1 MKLTMVI
8 ADDEPLSLKSEELLV
23 QREFPEIEICG
34 LAENGIELKEMLE
47 RQQPDI
53 AIVDVRMPGLTGLEV
68 IALLRQKGNLTTHF
82 IVNTAYSDFEYVKSA
97 LNLKTDSYILKPG
110 KRGEMVN
117 AIAEA
122 AERARED
129 RARLK
134 RDTEMQSALKLINPM
149 LGSEIL
155 MSIFSARCDEEN
167 FQTYLTLNDV
177 LFHQGCILSY
187 FPGGNDG
194 IFTLQQPE
202 AVLNRTLSTICPY
215 IYTATKSS
223 IVVML
228 FLPEGEDVAALSE
241 WCRSVETLLLSKL
254 EEAEGNSI
262 LHGAGGI
269 YSSFSDMKKSYEES
283 IAKIEKE
290 KMDGAASEEMDYV
303 ACAQNY
309 ICAHFSEDISL
320 EDCAATAGVNAFYL
334 SHIFREQT
342 GQTFV
347 EYLTQVRMRKILEL
361 CRDPKQSIKSIAEQ
375 SGYSNISYF
384 YKVFKKATGK
394 TIGEYR
400 KEVCHV
406 EDQ

>member
-1 MKLTMVI
+1 MKLTIVI

-23 QREFPEIEICG
+23 RREFPEIEICG

-47 RQQPDI
+47 RLQPDI

-68 IALLRQKGNLTTHF
+68 IALLRQKKDLSTHF

-117 AIAEA
+117 AISEA
-122 AERARED
+122 AERVREE

-134 RDTEMQSALKLINPM
+134 KDMEMQSALKLINPM

-167 FQTYLTLNDV
+167 FQTYLTLNDIR
-177 LFHQGCILSY
+177 FYRGCILTYLPNGSNGV
-187 FPGGNDG
+187 FSLEKPGDVIG
-194 IFTLQQPE
+194 
-202 AVLNRTLSTICPY
+202 RTLSAICPY
-215 IYTATKSS
+215 IYAVTKSS

-228 FLPEGEDVAALSE
+228 FLPEGKASEADSE
-241 WCRSVETLLLSKL
+241 WCWGVEDLLLSKL
-254 EEAEGNSI
+254 EEAEDGCI

-283 IAKIEKE
+283 IARIEKE
-290 KMDGAASEEMDYV
+290 RTEGTASEEMDYV
-303 ACAQNY
+303 VSAQNY
-309 ICAHFSEDISL
+309 ICEHFSEDISL
-320 EDCAATAGVNAFYL
+320 EDCAQRAGVNACYL
-334 SHIFREQT
+334 SHIFRQQT

-347 EYLTQVRMRKILEL
+347 EYLTEVRMRKVFEL
-361 CRDPKQSIKSIAEQ
+361 CRDSKQSIKQIAEQ

-406 EDQ
+406 EDK

>member
-8 ADDEPLSLKSEELLV
+8 ADDEPISLKSEELLV
-23 QREFPEIEICG
+23 RREFPEIEICG

-47 RQQPDI
+47 SLQPDI

-68 IALLRQKGNLTTHF
+68 IELLRQKNLPTHF

-117 AIAEA
+117 AISEA
-122 AERARED
+122 AARVEED

-134 RDTEMQSALKLINPM
+134 KDTEMQSALKLINPM

-155 MSIFSARCDEEN
+155 MSIFAARCDEEN
-167 FQTYLTLNDV
+167 FQTYLTLNDIQ
-177 LFHQGCILSY
+177 FCQGCILTYLPSGSCGV
-187 FPGGNDG
+187 FAMQKPED
-194 IFTLQQPE
+194 ILQQ
-202 AVLNRTLSTICPY
+202 ALSTICPY
-215 IYTATKSS
+215 IYAATKSG

-228 FLPEGEDVAALSE
+228 FLPEGENKGALSE
-241 WCRSVETLLLSKL
+241 WCHGVDELLLSKL
-254 EEAEGNSI
+254 EEAEGHHI
-262 LHGAGGI
+262 LHGAGGV
-269 YSSFSDMKKSYEES
+269 YGSFPEMKKSYEES
-283 IAKIEKE
+283 VAEIEKD
-290 KMDGAASEEMDYV
+290 KMGEAASEDVNYV
-303 ACAQNY
+303 ACAQAY
-309 ICAHFSEDISL
+309 ICRHFSEDISL
-320 EDCAATAGVNAFYL
+320 EDCAAKAGVNAFYL

-347 EYLTQVRMRKILEL
+347 EYLTQVRMRRVLAL
-361 CRDPKQSIKSIAEQ
+361 CQDPTQSIKSIAEQ

-384 YKVFKKATGK
+384 YRVFKKATGK

>member
-8 ADDEPLSLKSEELLV
+8 ADDEPISLKSEELLV
-23 QREFPEIEICG
+23 RREFPEIEICG

-47 RQQPDI
+47 SLQPDI

-68 IALLRQKGNLTTHF
+68 IELLRQKNLPTHF

-117 AIAEA
+117 AISEA
-122 AERARED
+122 AVRVRED

-134 RDTEMQSALKLINPM
+134 KDTEMQSALKLINPM

-167 FQTYLTLNDV
+167 FRTYLTLNDIQ
-177 LFHQGCILSY
+177 FYQGCILTY
-187 FPGGNDG
+187 LPGGSCG
-194 IFTLQQPE
+194 IFAMQKPENILQK
-202 AVLNRTLSTICPY
+202 ALSTICPY
-215 IYTATKSS
+215 IYAATKSS
-223 IVVML
+223 IVIML
-228 FLPEGEDVAALSE
+228 FLPEGDNAGALSE
-241 WCRSVETLLLSKL
+241 WCHGVDALLLSKL
-254 EEAEGNSI
+254 EEAEGQHI
-262 LHGAGGI
+262 LHGIGDI
-269 YSSFSDMKKSYEES
+269 YSSFPEMKKSYEES
-283 IAKIEKE
+283 IAEIEKV
-290 KMDGAASEEMDYV
+290 KMGEAASEDMNYV
-303 ACAQNY
+303 VCAQTY
-309 ICAHFSEDISL
+309 ICEHFSEDISL
-320 EDCAATAGVNAFYL
+320 EDCAAKAGVNAFYL

-347 EYLTQVRMRKILEL
+347 EYLTQVRMRRALEL
-361 CRDPKQSIKSIAEQ
+361 CKDPAQSIKSIAEQ

-384 YKVFKKATGK
+384 YRVFKKATGK